1 MSSRVLINRHTPMSN
16 VFVDCESRTD
26 VTYQS
31 ILDRITKC
39 DLSGPFIIIDS
50 CTGIEDHE
58 EGIENSECRSCE
70 SASDSCS

>member
-16 VFVDCESRTD
+16 VCLYCESKTN

-31 ILDRITKC
+31 ILDRITNC
-39 DLSGPFIIIDS
+39 DLSGPFIVIDS

-58 EGIENSECRSCE
+58 KATKNSERGSGQ
-70 SASDSCS
+70 SSTDPCS